1 MNRLIALYL
10 KELNGNW
17 ITILGA
23 AAVIVVLNLYLHF
36 QPFWEADLAL
46 GFSVMAVPLL
56 IIVTLWFATALD
68 REWTTGTAYW
78 LLSLPV
84 SGYTVLAAKFGLAL
98 TFLAPNL
105 LLALGG
111 AYLALW
117 WTYGVLVQPAAA
129 AFAYAYFLGVGTMAA
144 LLGLLARTA
153 GLAVRRG
160 RPAVVAGVFF
170 GGIWLLPVFVRL
182 MNEWLGFLPSLTVPT
197 GILWSYP
204 DAGPFRPEAAVSLSF
219 GELSLATVLAWAVY
233 GAGLFFLTGRLLDR
247 RVEI

>member
-1 MNRLIALYL
+1 MNRLTTLYL

-17 ITILGA
+17 VTIAGA
-23 AAVIVVLNLYLHF
+23 AAVIVLLNLFLHF
-36 QPFWEADLAL
+36 QSFWESGAAL
-46 GFSVMAVPLL
+46 GFGMSAVSLL
-56 IIVTLWFATALD
+56 IIVTFWFATALD
-68 REWTTGTAYW
+68 REWTAGTAYW

-84 SGYTVLAAKFGLAL
+84 SGYTVLTAKFGLAL

-111 AYLALW
+111 VYLALW
-117 WTYGVLVQPAAA
+117 WTYGILVQPTAAA
-129 AFAYAYFLGVGTMAA
+129 LVYGYFLGLGTMAA

-160 RPAVVAGVFF
+160 RPAVAVGVFF
-170 GGIWLLPVFVRL
+170 AGVWLLRVFVRL
-182 MNEWLGFLPSLTVPT
+182 MNEWLSFLPSFTVPT
-197 GILWSYP
+197 GISWYP
-204 DAGPFRPEAAVSLSF
+204 NPDPYMPETAVSLSF

-233 GAGLFFLTGRLLDR
+233 GAGVFFLTGRLLDR

>member
-1 MNRLIALYL
+1 MNRLTALYL

-17 ITILGA
+17 ITIAGA
-23 AAVIVVLNLYLHF
+23 AAVIVLLNLFTYF
-36 QPFWEADLAL
+36 QPFWESGAAL
-46 GFSVMAVPLL
+46 GFGMSAVSLL
-56 IIVTLWFATALD
+56 IIVTFWFATALD

-84 SGYTVLAAKFGLAL
+84 SGYTVLTAKFGLAL

-111 AYLALW
+111 VYFALW
-117 WTYGVLVQPAAA
+117 WTYGVLVQPSAAA
-129 AFAYAYFLGVGTMAA
+129 LVYAYFLGFGTMAA

-160 RPAVVAGVFF
+160 RLPVAVGVFF
-170 GGIWLLPVFVRL
+170 GGVWLLPVFVRL
-182 MNEWLGFLPSLTVPT
+182 MNELFFFLPFLTVVT
-197 GILWSYP
+197 GISWHPKP
-204 DAGPFRPEAAVSLSF
+204 DPFRPEIAVSLSF

-233 GAGLFFLTGRLLDR
+233 GAGVFFLTGRLLDR